1 MENHYLYIEN
11 NTWNY
16 SDNVL
21 SGIATLRQDYIS
33 DFCLKRADDMRHS
46 NLGNY
51 DYLSKDEREKLA
63 QLWEA
68 AKDLPEGKY
77 DYYFNLENKKEVFI
91 KSVQELAA
99 RLGIDY
105 ELIIKDYDN

>member
-1 MENHYLYIEN
+1 MENNYLYIEN
-11 NTWNY
+11 NDCNY
-16 SDNVL
+16 CDGVF
-21 SGIATLRQDYIS
+21 SGIVTITPERFS
-33 DFCLKRADDMRHS
+33 DFCLRNTENMRHS
-46 NLGNY
+46 DLGNY
-51 DYLSKDEREKLA
+51 DDLSKDERERLA

-99 RLGIDY
+99 RLDIDY
-105 ELIIKDYDN
+105 ELVIKD